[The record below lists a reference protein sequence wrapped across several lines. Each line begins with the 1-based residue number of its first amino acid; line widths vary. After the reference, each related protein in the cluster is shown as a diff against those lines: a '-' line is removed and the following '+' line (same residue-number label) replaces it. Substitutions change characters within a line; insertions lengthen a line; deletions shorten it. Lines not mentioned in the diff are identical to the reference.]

1 MLPFR
6 SRRSS
11 TLLMSN
17 LAYFASRTPSA
28 TFSKSQKSAM
38 FTVSLDALI
47 SGPWTW
53 RRRYYPIPPSR
64 LCPKGLKS
72 RLSRTSISV
81 SGASNAYGSSRS
93 RHGVVEKRRQPD
105 RHRTGAQTLVRLRR
119 RGRSRR
125 CAQRPSGRARH
136 RVRQASALARHLLDR
151 IRRAQFPAFARG
163 GVRIAVALLRG
174 GGGGRG
180 ELLPG
185 GRPGRAQLGVRRPDA
200 RVDPRYAK
208 AAHDRRPLG
217 ASIAPFR
224 RRRDRRG
231 DRTRQSA
238 LRSQRRRGA
247 AGPDSGPSWRCLRQE
262 APALETARRGWVRPC
277 AGRLPSLFF
286 GTLDFLMCYIQFTM

>member
-72 RLSRTSISV
+72 RLSRTSIAV
-81 SGASNAYGSSRS
+81 SGASNAYRSSRS

-105 RHRTGAQTLVRLRR
+105 GHRARAQTLVRLRR
-119 RGRSRR
+119 RGWPRR

-151 IRRAQFPAFARG
+151 VRRAQFPAFARG
-163 GVRIAVALLRG
+163 GIRIAVALLRG

-180 ELLPG
+180 ELLPR
-185 GRPGRAQLGVRRPDA
+185 GRPGRAQLGVRRADA
-200 RVDPRYAK
+200 RVDPRH
-208 AAHDRRPLG
+208 AAATHDRRPFG
-217 ASIAPFR
+217 PSRAPLR

-231 DRTRQSA
+231 DRPRQSDVRPPR
-238 LRSQRRRGA
+238 LRRA
-247 AGPDSGPSWRCLRQE
+247 AGPDSGPSWHCLRQE
-262 APALETARRGWVRPC
+262 APALETARGGGGSDPC
-277 AGRLPSLFF
+277 RAAPKLF
-286 GTLDFLMCYIQFTM
+286 LRNPLIS